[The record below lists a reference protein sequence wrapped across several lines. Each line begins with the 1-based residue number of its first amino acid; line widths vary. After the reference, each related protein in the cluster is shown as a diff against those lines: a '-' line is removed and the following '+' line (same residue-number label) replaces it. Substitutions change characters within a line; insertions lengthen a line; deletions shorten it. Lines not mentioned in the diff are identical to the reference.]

1 MNRAR
6 SDTGET
12 SPSRGRCAI
21 PPGRD
26 EPEPPPS
33 LRDPARQPT
42 GHMVDPSEV
51 AAAIAYLAH
60 PSNRSAVGS
69 VLTIDGGLERL
80 RTTPAATPVEEPS
93 R

>member
-1 MNRAR
+1 
-6 SDTGET
+6 
-12 SPSRGRCAI
+12 
-21 PPGRD
+21 
-26 EPEPPPS
+26 
-33 LRDPARQPT
+33 
-42 GHMVDPSEV
+42 MVDPSEV